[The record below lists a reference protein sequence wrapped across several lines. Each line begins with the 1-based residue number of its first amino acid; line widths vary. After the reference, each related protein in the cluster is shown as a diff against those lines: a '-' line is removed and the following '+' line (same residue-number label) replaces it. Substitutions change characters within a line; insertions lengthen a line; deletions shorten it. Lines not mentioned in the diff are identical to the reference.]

1 MKTFLIL
8 IIFGLTGLMLFETNP
23 KAKRPYLKHVA
34 RDVQSLCCAPTSAST
49 PNLDCRRLRPI
60 TQPVV
65 EGILYLYTDVPKD
78 YVFFTRYTT
87 RLPNQTLYG
96 VGIAGQFVSWPDRSS
111 TAEPCDIF
119 YNTLF

>member
-1 MKTFLIL
+1 MKNLSLLLVFFLA
-8 IIFGLTGLMLFETNP
+8 GLGLFKSNP
-23 KAKRPYLKHVA
+23 KTKRLYVKYVA
-34 RDVQSLCCAPTSAST
+34 RDVQSLCCNATSAST
-49 PNLDCRRLRPI
+49 TSVDCRRLRPI

-87 RLPNQTLYG
+87 RLPNQTLHG
-96 VGIAGQFVSWPDRSS
+96 VGIAGQFVSWLDRSS
-111 TAEPCDIF
+111 TGEPCDIF